1 MSSKKRGF
9 LAAFRN
15 AGSGKR
21 VGRTSKRVMVT
32 PNTGMFTSLEH
43 DNAAEEEEVIL
54 ETAPPKI
61 KFLVGMVEF

>member
-1 MSSKKRGF
+1 MPVQGSE
-9 LAAFRN
+9 LEEHRN
-15 AGSGKR
+15 AL
-21 VGRTSKRVMVT
+21 VT